1 MYDRR
6 VLRILV
12 HGVFAISLV
21 GACSKRKD
29 DSPPSPASTTQ
40 PPSVTP
46 KSDCTPGQKMCVGDR
61 VAVCAADGRPGVP
74 VETCKGLCRAG
85 ACVDTCALKDVELV
99 YVVDH
104 DQNLY
109 SFDPKLLPGDPFHK
123 IANVGC
129 EPGAPINSMAVSRD
143 GVAYLNY
150 HSGKLYRA
158 SITSGQCSTTGV
170 APSGAASRAFGMG
183 FVTDGPE
190 ATTEKLFVAG
200 GPDRSKSLAT
210 IDISETPP
218 RWLPV
223 GALSQ
228 GEHPE
233 LTGTGEG
240 RLFAY
245 FPSPGLGFVQELDRT
260 SAAPIGERWT
270 LSGTGQHVSAYAFAH
285 WGGVFYVFATA
296 DGRSFV
302 HAIHMNTG
310 AQELVR
316 DNLPMRIVGAGV
328 STCAPL
334 LERVPE

>member
-1 MYDRR
+1 M
-6 VLRILV
+6 RILV
-12 HGVFAISLV
+12 LGVIATSLV
-21 GACSKRKD
+21 TACGKGKEE
-29 DSPPSPASTTQ
+29 PPSNEAPST
-40 PPSVTP
+40 PPPVATSKT
-46 KSDCTPGQKMCVGDR
+46 SACTPGEHTCVGDK
-61 VAVCAADGRPGVP
+61 VAVCAADGKPGVP

-85 ACVDTCALKDVELV
+85 ACVDSCALKDVELV
-99 YVVDH
+99 YVVD
-104 DQNLY
+104 DNENLY

-123 IANVGC
+123 IANLGC
-129 EPGAPINSMAVSRD
+129 EPSGSVNSMAVSRD

-150 HSGKLYRA
+150 HSGKVYRA

-170 APSGAASRAFGMG
+170 VPSGATARAFGMG
-183 FVTDGPE
+183 FVTDGPK

-200 GPDRSKSLAT
+200 GPDHAKALAT
-210 IDISETPP
+210 IDTSATPP
-218 RWLPV
+218 RWLPI
-223 GALSQ
+223 GALSE

-245 FPSPGLGFVQELDRT
+245 FPAPGLGFVQELDRT
-260 SAAPIGERWT
+260 NAEPIGERWT
-270 LSGTGQHVSAYAFAH
+270 LAGAGKHVSAYAFAH

-296 DGRSFV
+296 DQRSFV

-316 DNLPMRIVGAGV
+316 DRLPMTIVGAGV